1 MAELTAP
8 AAASS
13 KKLTTKD
20 LINVGIFT
28 AIYFVVMFTL
38 GMIGFLGPIA
48 MFVGHSLAMLANG
61 IVIAL
66 FMARVPKFG
75 GFTILSIILCSAM
88 FLTGHAWYGFGGII
102 LGLIGDL
109 IARSGNYTSV
119 LRNSLGYAI
128 HSVWYVLPLFP
139 IFFDSAGYREYMAT
153 SMSEEYANDF
163 MNLVTPAV
171 VVGWGGVAFIVAFI
185 GGLLGHRV
193 LRRHFKRAGL
203 AG

>member
-8 AAASS
+8 AAASG

-28 AIYFVVMFTL
+28 AIYMVVMFAL
-38 GMIGFLGPIA
+38 SMIGFLGPIA
-48 MFVGHSLAMLANG
+48 MFVGHSLSILANG

-88 FLTGHAWYGFGGII
+88 FLTGHPWYGFGGII
-102 LGLIGDL
+102 LGLIGDVV
-109 IARSGNYTSV
+109 ARSGNYTSV

-128 HSVWYVLPLFP
+128 HSVWYILPLFP
-139 IFFDSAGYREYMAT
+139 IFFDSAGYREYIAK

-171 VVGWGGVAFIVAFI
+171 VVGWGVAAFIIAFI